1 MLQQAHNSMSTK
13 QTNKKNFMQITVRL
27 PGHIK

>member
-13 QTNKKNFMQITVRL
+13 QTNKKNFYANYSEVTRT
-27 PGHIK
+27 H